1 MSCLFESFSYF
12 IKENRFD
19 IRQKICDYL
28 QNNEKIIDGLDT
40 KTILEFEDE
49 KYIDNMRNE
58 KTPGGAI
65 EIQVACN
72 IWNILI
78 DVRDTQKNKNIIF
91 YPFNTNYTKTIYLEW
106 NGDHYEP
113 IRG

>member
-28 QNNEKIIDGLDT
+28 QNNQKIIDGLDT

-49 KYIDNMRNE
+49 NYIDNMRNE
-58 KTPGGAI
+58 QTQGGAI

-72 IWNILI
+72 IWNILV
-78 DVRDTQKNKNIIF
+78 DVRDTQTNKNIIF
-91 YPFNTNYTKTIYLEW
+91 YPFNTNYNQTIYLEW
-106 NGDHYEP
+106 NGCHYEP